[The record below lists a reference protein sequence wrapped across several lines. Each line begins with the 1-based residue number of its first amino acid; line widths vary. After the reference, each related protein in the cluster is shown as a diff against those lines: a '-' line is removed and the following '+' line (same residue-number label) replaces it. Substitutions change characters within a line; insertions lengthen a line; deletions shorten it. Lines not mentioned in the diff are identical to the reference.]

1 MVFKIGV
8 VFGGAAVKKGFSFV
22 EISIV
27 LVIIGLVMA
36 MALKGKE
43 LITSSEIRKELNK
56 FRKYEAAFTG
66 TMMKTNKPYPIDLPA
81 TGNLAQF
88 TAWSDDVCDLFIKQN
103 YLKHEDKQMRY
114 SSPTPVVFYP
124 DLVTEADEGYSEPTS
139 YLGQTFSVR
148 LANVSDMFVCLV
160 ENMLDDR
167 DMYNGTGK
175 LFGNGIESFTD
186 AQYSDCISLGTGNND
201 KTYGYMIF
209 KN

>member
-1 MVFKIGV
+1 
-8 VFGGAAVKKGFSFV
+8 VKKGFSFV

-27 LVIIGLVMA
+27 LVIIGLIMA

-81 TGNLAQF
+81 SGSVSQF
-88 TAWSDDVCDLFIKQN
+88 TAWSDDVCDIFIKQN
-103 YLKHEDKQMRY
+103 YLKQEDKLMRY
-114 SSPTPVVFYP
+114 SSPAPVVFYP
-124 DLVTEADEGYSEPTS
+124 DLATEIDEGYSEPSS

-148 LANVSDMFVCLV
+148 LANVPDMFACLV

-175 LFGNGIESFTD
+175 LFGNGTESFTD
-186 AQYSDCISLGTGNND
+186 AEYSDCISLGAGSGN

>member
-1 MVFKIGV
+1 
-8 VFGGAAVKKGFSFV
+8 VKKGFSFV

-66 TMMKTNKPYPIDLPA
+66 TMMKTNKSFPIELPA
-81 TGNLAQF
+81 SGGVAEF

-114 SSPTPVVFYP
+114 SNPAPVVFYP
-124 DLVTEADEGYSEPTS
+124 DLVTEAGVGYSEPTS

-148 LANVSDMFVCLV
+148 LENVPDMFACLV
-160 ENMLDDR
+160 ENMLDDM

-175 LFGNGIESFTD
+175 LFSTSASFP
-186 AQYSDCISLGTGNND
+186 APLPYSDCISLGAGNNN
-201 KTYGYMIF
+201 KIYGYMVF